1 MPHGGLPLQKYFL
14 IAAGGALG
22 SMARYFVGSQIAERS
37 TSRFFYG
44 TFVVNMSAC
53 LLIGFALTLLGK
65 HVELSPDWRYL
76 IPVGFIGAY
85 STFST
90 FEWEMFT
97 ALETTAFLICALY
110 VSLSVLLGLVAVWLG
125 ATIARAVG

>member
-1 MPHGGLPLQKYFL
+1 LQKYFL

-65 HVELSPDWRYL
+65 HVEMSPDWRYL

>member
-1 MPHGGLPLQKYFL
+1 MHKYLL

-22 SMARYFVGSQIAERS
+22 SVARYFVGSQIAER
-37 TSRFFYG
+37 TNARFFYG

-53 LLIGFALTLLGK
+53 LLIGFFITLLSK
-65 HVELSPDWRYL
+65 HVDLSPDWRYL
-76 IPVGFIGAY
+76 IPIGFIGAY

-97 ALETTAFLICALY
+97 ALESSAFLMCALY
-110 VSLSVLLGLVAVWLG
+110 LSLSVLLGLVAVWLG
-125 ATIARAVG
+125 AILARAIG

>member
-1 MPHGGLPLQKYFL
+1 MQKYFL